1 MRRYDDPVEVV
12 RGHVDGL
19 EAPAQ
24 LVWRE
29 QLWRVCAVVST
40 WVETGAWWEHRD
52 VASLLGVGGEGA
64 EDAEGAESDAGA
76 VSVASLLAEKEMWR
90 VEAARGR
97 LGTRAVVDL
106 CFDWSSGTWRLVR
119 CLD

>member
-12 RGHVDGL
+12 RGHVAGL

-24 LVWRE
+24 FVWRE

-52 VASLLGVGGEGA
+52 VASLLGVGGEDG
-64 EDAEGAESDAGA
+64 GKSGA
-76 VSVASLLAEKEMWR
+76 VSLASLLAEKEMWR
-90 VEAARGR
+90 VEAGRGR

-106 CFDWSSGTWRLVR
+106 CFDWSSGIWRLVR